1 MIAKYYGC
9 GLNIP
14 DFLEGAI
21 VLDLGCGS
29 GRDVFL
35 AAQLVGPKGSGEFAS
50 EYFVYYLNGKSYWTE
65 LQSHTLELFALFF
78 LIVLVIGVD
87 MTVEQ
92 LKVRI
97 DTQSWHAEKFGY
109 VNTEFLLGD
118 IEKL

>member
-1 MIAKYYGC
+1 MSLLRNIFKLYLTGNRI
-9 GLNIP
+9 GLSYTLIP
-14 DFLEGAI
+14 LN
-21 VLDLGCGS
+21 
-29 GRDVFL
+29 
-35 AAQLVGPKGSGEFAS
+35 
-50 EYFVYYLNGKSYWTE
+50 YLLS
-65 LQSHTLELFALFF
+65 LF
-78 LIVLVIGVD
+78 LIVIVIGVD